1 MLPEKDDAGQSRWM
15 ENLARAGRC
24 FYGIGII
31 FLGIQ
36 QFMYADFR
44 PVFLPEWPLW
54 LHKAA
59 WAYITG
65 AGLVV
70 AGASI
75 LFNKAARK
83 TGLILGGFLFLF
95 FIAFHVPF
103 QLFVIPYSFHWGLW
117 TDALKELALSGG
129 AFVVAGSLKK
139 PPHQPPPFNALE
151 KFIPAGR
158 IFFSIT
164 LIVFGMDHFLYTE
177 FVAKLVPS
185 WIPGHVFWAYFAAVA
200 LIGSGIAIIFRIML
214 QQAALLLGT
223 MLLLWFILLHI
234 PRAIADPHTGNGNE
248 VTSVFEALAFSGIAF
263 IIAGMHKTR
272 KQS

>member
-1 MLPEKDDAGQSRWM
+1 MLSQQERTNQNGWM

-36 QFMYADFR
+36 QFIYADFR

-54 LHKAA
+54 LHKAV

-70 AGASI
+70 AGVII
-75 LFNKAARK
+75 LVNKGARK
-83 TGLILGGFLFLF
+83 TALILGGFLFLF
-95 FIAFHVPF
+95 FIAFHVPY
-103 QLFVIPYSFHWGLW
+103 QLFIIPYSFHWGLW
-117 TDALKELALSGG
+117 TNALKELALSGG
-129 AFVVAGSLKK
+129 AFLVAGSLEK
-139 PPHQPPPFNALE
+139 PSHQPSLFNVLE

-185 WIPGHVFWAYFAAVA
+185 WIPWPVFWTYFAAVA

-214 QQAALLLGT
+214 KQVALLVGT
-223 MLLLWFILLHI
+223 MLFLWLILLHI
-234 PRAIADPHTGNGNE
+234 PRAIADPHIDKGNE
-248 VTSVFEALAFSGIAF
+248 VTSVFQALAFSGMAF
-263 IIAGMHKTR
+263 IIAGMYKTR
-272 KQS
+272 KQL